1 MGRGAKDKID
11 YSYDD
16 NIYWNNDYNN
26 VSSDY
31 KIKIYFLIK
40 IKEESMIKKFLI
52 EEDGMGTAEVVIISA
67 VLVTMALLFKNT
79 IKDIIQRVLKDNLEL
94 TDEQLKMSNL

>member
-1 MGRGAKDKID
+1 
-11 YSYDD
+11 
-16 NIYWNNDYNN
+16 
-26 VSSDY
+26 
-31 KIKIYFLIK
+31 
-40 IKEESMIKKFLI
+40 MIKKFLI

-94 TDEQLKMSNL
+94 TDEQLKMSTM